1 MAQRHAKETRTDLK
15 EFRSMRI
22 ALLLQVAGT
31 TLVSVAIGIA
41 YLPAGL
47 AAGGASL
54 IAFGIA
60 LEKGLNAS
68 RTS

>member
-1 MAQRHAKETRTDLK
+1 MKIA
-15 EFRSMRI
+15 I
-22 ALLLQVAGT
+22 ALQAIGT